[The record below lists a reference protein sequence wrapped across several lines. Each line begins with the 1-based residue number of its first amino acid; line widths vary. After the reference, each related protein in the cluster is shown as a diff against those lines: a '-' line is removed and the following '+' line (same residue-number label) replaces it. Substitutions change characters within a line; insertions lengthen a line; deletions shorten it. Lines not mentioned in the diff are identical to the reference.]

1 MGKRLRRNHDFS
13 APLRLCAHPPFLLH
27 GSASSRDPIPNRTPV
42 AKFDQP
48 DYLPPMAIRE
58 ILEIPDQRLKQVSK
72 PVESFDDDLKTLVS
86 DMFETM
92 YDAPG
97 IGLAAIQVG
106 VPLRVLVI
114 DLQPDDPDAEGEVC
128 TAHGDHH
135 HTHQPTKREPQIFIN
150 PEILDTSEDLI
161 VYNEGC
167 LSVPEIYAEV
177 DRPNA
182 IRARWQDLDGT
193 VHEEEM
199 EGLMAIC
206 LQHEM
211 DHLEGILF
219 IDHLS
224 RLKRQMALKK
234 LEKLRKAA

>member
-1 MGKRLRRNHDFS
+1 
-13 APLRLCAHPPFLLH
+13 
-27 GSASSRDPIPNRTPV
+27 
-42 AKFDQP
+42 
-48 DYLPPMAIRE
+48 MAIRE
-58 ILEIPDQRLKQVSK
+58 ILEVPDPRLKVVSK
-72 PVESFDDDLKTLVS
+72 PVEKFDDELKTLVA

-114 DLQPDDPDAEGEVC
+114 DLQPDDPDAEPEVC
-128 TAHGDHH
+128 TAHGDEA
-135 HTHQPTKREPQIFIN
+135 HTHQPIKHEPRVFIN
-150 PEILDTSEDLI
+150 PEILDPSEERTL
-161 VYNEGC
+161 YNEGC

-177 DRPNA
+177 ERA
-182 IRARWQDLDGT
+182 ATIRARWQDLDGT
-193 VHEEEM
+193 VHEETM
-199 EGLMAIC
+199 DGLLAIC

-211 DHLEGILF
+211 DHLEGVLF
-219 IDHLS
+219 IDRLS